1 MARVVIKLLNVT
13 KEAWTK
19 RSAVRILTARFHL
32 LRGAATK
39 QYGCCSLPD
48 REASSALPLRNH
60 L

>member
-1 MARVVIKLLNVT
+1 MAIVVMKLLNVT

-19 RSAVRILTARFHL
+19 QFIERILTASFHL

-39 QYGCCSLPD
+39 QYGCRSLPD

>member
-1 MARVVIKLLNVT
+1 MKRLNVT

-19 RSAVRILTARFHL
+19 QSIERILTASFHL

-39 QYGCCSLPD
+39 QYGRCSLPD